1 MDDIKEKG
9 ALSEYLSFTDVDNQ
23 QVCIKLSEDVYIYS
37 QQTYIGYSYYTDN
50 KKDVGV
56 YYTETYDLRNYNE
69 EEIEDLISGY
79 YDSLENLKEEVPDNW
94 KQIALECI
102 FEEEASGY

>member
-37 QQTYIGYSYYTDN
+37 QQTYIGKN
-50 KKDVGV
+50 FVF
-56 YYTETYDLRNYNE
+56 
-69 EEIEDLISGY
+69 
-79 YDSLENLKEEVPDNW
+79 LEYLLHSIVTG
-94 KQIALECI
+94 KQIGRAHV
-102 FEEEASGY
+102 